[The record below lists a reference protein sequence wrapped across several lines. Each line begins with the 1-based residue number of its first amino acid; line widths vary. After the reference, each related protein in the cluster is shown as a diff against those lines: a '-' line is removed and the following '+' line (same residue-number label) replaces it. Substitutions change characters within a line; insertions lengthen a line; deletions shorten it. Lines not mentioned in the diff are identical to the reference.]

1 MNGLVLIFPVAVTQK
16 LSCAFLRLATTAS
29 VTPIPTTVAT
39 IHRESV
45 STSRLEGRPLMP
57 KGVQG
62 PLSRR
67 TQLHLPTRLPGT
79 TLEHAGPR
87 QHPQKVDAL
96 TSSNSTSWGPGSKKS
111 AYASI
116 NYTGPWCKTGL
127 PAGTEVRLEAA
138 PGTLTAASARTK
150 GGNPPVFSTAS
161 QNVMAAALLLRAMP
175 EPSTPK
181 GRRVRQGLRGL
192 LK

>member
-1 MNGLVLIFPVAVTQK
+1 MNWLALIFSIAVTQK

-62 PLSRR
+62 PLSGG

-79 TLEHAGPR
+79 TLEHAGPH
-87 QHPQKVDAL
+87 QPPQKVDAL
-96 TSSNSTSWGPGSKKS
+96 TSSSSTSLRPGSKKS
-111 AYASI
+111 ACASV
-116 NYTGPWCKTGL
+116 NC
-127 PAGTEVRLEAA
+127 
-138 PGTLTAASARTK
+138 AR
-150 GGNPPVFSTAS
+150 P
-161 QNVMAAALLLRAMP
+161 
-175 EPSTPK
+175 
-181 GRRVRQGLRGL
+181 
-192 LK
+192 